1 MKDKRACIKE
11 KSVGFLVFE
20 RSIHQINVFLGNIF
34 TEYIVIKIGKDLTGL
49 KLMRSE
55 ILLLNFYC
63 IPKYLR
69 K

>member
-11 KSVGFLVFE
+11 KPVGFLVFE
-20 RSIHQINVFLGNIF
+20 LSIYQINMFLGNIF
-34 TEYIVIKIGKDLTGL
+34 TEYIVIKIEKELTGL
-49 KLMRSE
+49 KLMRSG